1 MSAAVSVRGGH
12 LARIVLLA
20 FVCLVTIA
28 TGPASAEIR
37 WYDNL
42 KAASE
47 AAQKADLPMFVDF
60 WADWC
65 EACKVMDADV
75 YTDRRVIRAFEGKII
90 GVRLHYDL
98 QADLARKYG
107 VPALPYLLFT
117 NSYGTPLMHHRGL
130 LAAEDLAKVIDALPP
145 LAEINRLDRALQQDK
160 NDFPSLVAMG
170 RALRDA
176 GFYESSNTYLDRA
189 AGHRLA
195 KDDPATREALLYDMA
210 RNSLALQG
218 EGTRA
223 VDILEKLVKEFPRSP
238 RRPEFLVALGR
249 AYLLNEKSGKARETL
264 TSVIRDYPRSAAAAE
279 AKSLLGPP

>member
-1 MSAAVSVRGGH
+1 MSRHRAR
-12 LARIVLLA
+12 LARPARIGLLA
-20 FVCLVTIA
+20 LVSLVTIA
-28 TGPASAEIR
+28 SGRASGEIH

-47 AAQKADLPMFVDF
+47 AAQKANLPMFVDF

-75 YTDRRVIRAFEGKII
+75 YTDRRVIRAFEGRII

-130 LAAEDLAKVIDALPP
+130 LEAEDLAKVIEALPP

-176 GFYESSNTYLDRA
+176 GFYESSNTYLERA
-189 AGHRLA
+189 VGHRLA
-195 KDDPATREALLYDMA
+195 RNDAATREALLYDMA
-210 RNSLALQG
+210 RNSLTLQG

-223 VDILEKLVKEFPRSP
+223 AETLEKLLKEFPQSP
-238 RRPEFLVALGR
+238 RRPDFLVALGR
-249 AYLLNEKSGKARETL
+249 AYLMNDKTDKARQAL
-264 TSVIRDYPRSAAAAE
+264 TSVINDYPRSAAAAE
-279 AKSLLGPP
+279 ARTLLGSL

>member
-1 MSAAVSVRGGH
+1 MSVVGGRALRTALFALAAF
-12 LARIVLLA
+12 I
-20 FVCLVTIA
+20 TIA
-28 TGPASAEIR
+28 PGRAFAEIR

-42 KAASE
+42 QAASE
-47 AAQKADLPMFVDF
+47 AAQKANLPIFVDF

-75 YTDRRVIRAFEGKII
+75 YTDRRVIRAFEGKIV

-130 LAAEDLAKVIDALPP
+130 LEAEDLAKVIDAMPP
-145 LAEINRLDRALQQDK
+145 LAEINRLDRALQKDK
-160 NDFPSLVAMG
+160 NDFPSLLAMG

-176 GFYESSNTYLDRA
+176 GFYESSNTYLERA

-195 KDDPATREALLYDMA
+195 KSDGSTREAVLYDMA

-218 EGTRA
+218 QGTRA
-223 VDILEKLVKEFPRSP
+223 ADTLEKLIKEFPQSP

-249 AYLLNEKSGKARETL
+249 AYLLNEKTGKARETL
-264 TSVIRDYPRSAAAAE
+264 TSVIKDYPGSAAASE
-279 AKSLLGPP
+279 AKTLLETR